1 MKVLDWPILADENID
16 RRLVLRLREAGLDIV
31 TVVELGMAG
40 ASDAIVLDT
49 ARDAGRVVLTQDGDF
64 GALAVHRGDPYVG
77 ILYLRPGDLRPET
90 AVDMLAALGR
100 GEISVEPPFIVVLQ
114 RRGDTTRI
122 RIRSTAGA

>member
-1 MKVLDWPILADENID
+1 MSVVDL
-16 RRLVLRLREAGLDIV
+16 GL
-31 TVVELGMAG
+31 TG
-40 ASDAIVLDT
+40 ASDAIVLET
-49 ARDAGRVVLTQDGDF
+49 ARGAGRVVLTQDGDF

-100 GEISVEPPFIVVLQ
+100 GEFSVEPPFIVVLQ

-122 RIRSTAGA
+122 RIRAKASR